1 MVDRRIQ
8 GSWMG
13 SNRFQLDVPAY
24 VQLYLEGRPLLD
36 ELISERLA
44 RDDLDQAWSALGAG
58 EGARS
63 VVIFD

>member
-1 MVDRRIQ
+1 
-8 GSWMG
+8 MG